1 MRTKNELYQEA
12 LRTVARRRQ
21 TARAKAE
28 DARAEAEAAVP
39 GLRHAEEE
47 VRVRG
52 IRCALAG
59 AAGKDRTDAAAALTD
74 ARKKL
79 ADLLAS
85 SGRPADALE
94 PHFTC
99 RLCEDTGIVDG
110 RTCSCVYKVM
120 QQLRRSEI
128 EALSSL
134 SISSFDTMEL
144 RYYPARMD
152 ASLGEPVRS
161 YMSTLLDD
169 LRGYADEFDTT
180 SESLMLL
187 GNAGLGK
194 THAALAIAGEVL
206 EKGFDV
212 IYVGIVVIGAVFVDI
227 KGYPLSTYI
236 PGGRNAGRIEQV
248 HGGVSRNVA
257 EDIANV
263 ELRPTF
269 VGLVDDTGMGQDVI
283 DKLDNHKVNT
293 RYIQK
298 VPDGMGTWL
307 AIFDND
313 GDVHAAISKR
323 PDTTPLTTLLEEKG
337 DEIFKDCDA
346 IAIELDLEKDTVKQV
361 LRYARKYNKKVF
373 AAVSN
378 MSIAMERRDYL
389 QQIDC
394 FVCNQQ
400 EAGLLFSDDYEHLT
414 PSQMAQ
420 VLARNVHSANM
431 TSMVVT
437 MGGQGAVYAK
447 HTGECGVVPAK
458 KVDVIDTTGAG
469 DAFFAGTV
477 IGLTYGKNLAQS
489 CEIGSRLAASVICIT
504 ENVCPRFRPLEFGL
518 DVPVVD

>member
-28 DARAEAEAAVP
+28 DARAEAEAAIP

-110 RTCSCVYKVM
+110 HTCSCVHKVM

-206 EKGFDV
+206 EKSFDV
-212 IYVGIVVIGAVFVDI
+212 IYVSSPDFFSKLEALHFGSDPAGEEEMLLRTAAGADLLILDDLGSEFNSSFLISTLYSLLNNRLGAKLPTIVTTNITDGA
-227 KGYPLSTYI
+227 
-236 PGGRNAGRIEQV
+236 
-248 HGGVSRNVA
+248 
-257 EDIANV
+257 
-263 ELRPTF
+263 
-269 VGLVDDTGMGQDVI
+269 
-283 DKLDNHKVNT
+283 
-293 RYIQK
+293 
-298 VPDGMGTWL
+298 
-307 AIFDND
+307 
-313 GDVHAAISKR
+313 
-323 PDTTPLTTLLEEKG
+323 LLEKLYTEK
-337 DEIFKDCDA
+337 I
-346 IAIELDLEKDTVKQV
+346 
-361 LRYARKYNKKVF
+361 
-373 AAVSN
+373 S
-378 MSIAMERRDYL
+378 
-389 QQIDC
+389 
-394 FVCNQQ
+394 
-400 EAGLLFSDDYEHLT
+400 
-414 PSQMAQ
+414 
-420 VLARNVHSANM
+420 
-431 TSMVVT
+431 
-437 MGGQGAVYAK
+437 
-447 HTGECGVVPAK
+447 
-458 KVDVIDTTGAG
+458 
-469 DAFFAGTV
+469 
-477 IGLTYGKNLAQS
+477 
-489 CEIGSRLAASVICIT
+489 SRLSS
-504 ENVCPRFRPLEFGL
+504 F
-518 DVPVVD
+518 VPFLFMGDDIRAQKAEEA

>member
-110 RTCSCVYKVM
+110 HTCSCVHKVM

-169 LRGYADEFDTT
+169 LRGYADEFDTA

-206 EKGFDV
+206 EK
-212 IYVGIVVIGAVFVDI
+212 A
-227 KGYPLSTYI
+227 STSSMCPAPTSSRSSRPCTSAPTP
-236 PGGRNAGRIEQV
+236 PGRKRCSCAPPPG
-248 HGGVSRNVA
+248 
-257 EDIANV
+257 
-263 ELRPTF
+263 PTCSSS
-269 VGLVDDTGMGQDVI
+269 T
-283 DKLDNHKVNT
+283 T
-293 RYIQK
+293 W
-298 VPDGMGTWL
+298 VP
-307 AIFDND
+307 
-313 GDVHAAISKR
+313 SS
-323 PDTTPLTTLLEEKG
+323 TP
-337 DEIFKDCDA
+337 A
-346 IAIELDLEKDTVKQV
+346 
-361 LRYARKYNKKVF
+361 
-373 AAVSN
+373 S
-378 MSIAMERRDYL
+378 S
-389 QQIDC
+389 
-394 FVCNQQ
+394 
-400 EAGLLFSDDYEHLT
+400 
-414 PSQMAQ
+414 
-420 VLARNVHSANM
+420 SAPF
-431 TSMVVT
+431 T
-437 MGGQGAVYAK
+437 A
-447 HTGECGVVPAK
+447 C
-458 KVDVIDTTGAG
+458 
-469 DAFFAGTV
+469 
-477 IGLTYGKNLAQS
+477 
-489 CEIGSRLAASVICIT
+489 
-504 ENVCPRFRPLEFGL
+504 
-518 DVPVVD
+518 